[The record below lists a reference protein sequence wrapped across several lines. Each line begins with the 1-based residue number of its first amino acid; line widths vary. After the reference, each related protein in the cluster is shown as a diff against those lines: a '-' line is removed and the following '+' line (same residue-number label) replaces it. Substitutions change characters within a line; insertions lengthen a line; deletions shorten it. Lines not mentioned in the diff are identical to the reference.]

1 MFPPGGVRYLPVLAG
16 RMDRRPG
23 SARPPGGV
31 AGHRAGRDAPLG
43 ARPWPGSPRPSG
55 IGTTWGLLVLVVVTR
70 LIPTGGIWVVADDT
84 LCHKRGAAVAF
95 GGFFLDTVT
104 SSKKRKRSRFGVN
117 WVG

>member
-1 MFPPGGVRYLPVLAG
+1 M
-16 RMDRRPG
+16 
-23 SARPPGGV
+23 
-31 AGHRAGRDAPLG
+31 
-43 ARPWPGSPRPSG
+43 
-55 IGTTWGLLVLVVVTR
+55 VVTR